1 MGISVRHYLFL
12 EDGSL
17 RRVPRRILDGLPF
30 GLDAI
35 PEFAGTQQRHA
46 QVVID
51 NEGGKP
57 LQILDVLG
65 SFWEFDEEGKIDEG
79 LHRSMTGWM
88 DLVADN
94 KAKRRAGT
102 VVDLVPELRKKEHHA
117 KHRWTPTADEVN
129 LIATDIWPGI
139 NGPAP
144 AVESV
149 KGTAPKKPPLSY
161 RAKDALAAIGRDLA
175 MIQNQLEG
183 LRENELKAIA
193 FEAHR
198 MASFVDDG
206 PSIWKGIAEAA
217 ERQKAIAAAHR
228 TGRGE
233 WYAVVEAS
241 RLEEENIMRTIAT
254 AHVKCSSRKEAI
266 VEGRKLLAAKAEWL
280 GEEIRVEVALYSA
293 LEWQPHE

>member
-1 MGISVRHYLFL
+1 MAISVRHYLFL
-12 EDGSL
+12 DDGSL

-35 PEFAGTQQRHA
+35 PEFAGTRQRQA
-46 QVVID
+46 QVVIE
-51 NEGGKP
+51 NEDSKP

-65 SFWEFDEEGKIDEG
+65 SFWDFDDDGKIDEG
-79 LHRSMTGWM
+79 LHESMRGWM
-88 DLVADN
+88 GLLGDD

-102 VVDLVPELRKKEHHA
+102 VVDLVPELKKKELHA

-129 LIATDIWPGI
+129 LIAADIWPGI

-161 RAKDALAAIGRDLA
+161 RAKDALATISRDVA
-175 MIQNQLEG
+175 MIQNQLTG
-183 LRENELKAIA
+183 LREAELKALV
-193 FEAHR
+193 FEAHQ
-198 MASFVDDG
+198 MASFPDDV
-206 PSIWKGIAEAA
+206 PSIWRGIAEAA
-217 ERQKAIAAAHR
+217 EHQKAIVAAHR

-233 WYAVVEAS
+233 WYAVVEA
-241 RLEEENIMRTIAT
+241 MRDETDHIVRNVAT

-266 VEGRKLLAAKAEWL
+266 VAGRKLLAEKADWL
-280 GEEIRVEVALYSA
+280 GEGTRLEVALYSA
-293 LEWQPHE
+293 LEWQPND